1 MDNGTLDAG
10 TLDTRTIGPWDSE
23 NGTVG
28 RGRIACWDNGTVGQW
43 GKRAMVD
50 GTMHNRTLTWII
62 SPR

>member
-1 MDNGTLDAG
+1 MDSGTLDAG

-28 RGRIACWDNGTVGQW
+28 HWRVACWDNGTVGQL

-50 GTMHNRTLTWII
+50 GTMHSRTLTWII